1 MLSRI
6 RNDLLGD
13 TAGATVV
20 EYCLIVSL
28 VVFAVIA
35 SVGSVADATII
46 RWNEVSRRVTA
57 AMSG

>member
-13 TAGATVV
+13 TAGATVI
-20 EYCLIVSL
+20 EYGLIVSL
-28 VVFAVIA
+28 VVIAILA

-46 RWNEVSRRVTA
+46 MWDRVESRVTA
-57 AMSG
+57 AMTG